1 MKRAILDVIKEYET
15 IIIHRHVRP
24 DPDAYGSQ
32 MGLAAILKGNFPEK
46 KVYCVGEDEPSL
58 RFLGEVDVI
67 ADPVYDGALVIVCD
81 TANTERIDDG
91 RYAMGAKLVKVDHH
105 PNEDVYGDLEWVD
118 TGASSCSEMIA
129 AFVEAFPK
137 ELTLNETAAR
147 LLYAGIV
154 GDTGR
159 FLFPNTTPK
168 TLRYAAD
175 LVTFPFD
182 RTEIFTKMYETP
194 LNAVKLSGYILQNFQ
209 MTENGAAHIYINQAL
224 LEEFEVTAR
233 DASQLVNRID
243 SVIGIKAWILFV
255 QEGDIIRARL
265 RSKGPV
271 INELAKEYRGGGHPL
286 ASGATLISES
296 EIPEMVAKLE
306 QLCN

>member
-1 MKRAILDVIKEYET
+1 MKRAILDVIKKYET

-46 KVYCVGEDEPSL
+46 QVLCAGTGEPSL
-58 RFLGEVDVI
+58 DFLGKVDAI
-67 ADPVYDGALVIVCD
+67 ADDVYKEALVIVCD
-81 TANTERIDDG
+81 TANTERIDDA
-91 RYAMGAKLVKVDHH
+91 RYAFGKELVKIDHH
-105 PNEDVYGDLEWVD
+105 PNEDAYGDYIWVD
-118 TGASSCSEMIA
+118 TDASSCSEMIV
-129 AFVEAFPK
+129 AFVEEFPK
-137 ELTLNETAAR
+137 ELALNEAAAR
-147 LLYAGIV
+147 LFYAGIV

-159 FLFPNTTPK
+159 FLFPNTTPT

-194 LNAVKLSGYILQNFQ
+194 MNAVKLSGYILQHFQ
-209 MTENGAAHIYINQAL
+209 MSKNGAAYMYINQDL
-224 LEEFEVTAR
+224 LQKFDVTPR

-255 QEGDIIRARL
+255 EDGETIRARL

-271 INELAKEYRGGGHPL
+271 INGLAKEYRGGGHPL
-286 ASGATLISES
+286 ASGATLESES

-306 QLCN
+306 ALCK

>member
-1 MKRAILDVIKEYET
+1 MKKAILDVIKKYET

-32 MGLAAILKGNFPEK
+32 MGLAAVLEGNFPGK
-46 KVYCVGEDEPSL
+46 LVYCVGEGEPSL
-58 RFLGEVDVI
+58 DFLGKVDAI
-67 ADPVYDGALVIVCD
+67 EDSVYEGALVIVCD
-81 TANTERIDDG
+81 TANTERIDDA
-91 RYAMGAKLVKVDHH
+91 RYTLGKELVKIDHH
-105 PNEDVYGDLEWVD
+105 PNDDAYGDYSWVD
-118 TGASSCSEMIA
+118 TAASSCSEMIT

-137 ELTLNETAAR
+137 ELTLNEKAAR

-175 LVTFPFD
+175 LVVFPFD

-209 MTENGAAHIYINQAL
+209 MAANGAAHIYINRAL
-224 LEEFEVTAR
+224 LEQFDVTAR
-233 DASQLVNRID
+233 DAAQLVNRID
-243 SVIGIKAWILFV
+243 SVIGIKAWILFI
-255 QEGDIIRARL
+255 EDGAIIRARL

-271 INELAKEYRGGGHPL
+271 INGLAKEYRGGGHPL
-286 ASGATLISES
+286 ASGATLESES

-306 QLCN
+306 ALCN

>member
-1 MKRAILDVIKEYET
+1 MKRAILDVMKKYET

-32 MGLAAILKGNFPEK
+32 MGLAAILKGNFPDK
-46 KVYCVGEDEPSL
+46 KVYCVGEGEPSL
-58 RFLGEVDVI
+58 DFLGEVDRI
-67 ADPVYDGALVIVCD
+67 EDSVYDGALVVVCD
-81 TANTERIDDG
+81 TANTERIDDA
-91 RYAMGAKLVKVDHH
+91 RYTLGAELVKIDHH
-105 PNEDVYGDLEWVD
+105 PNEDVYGDYVWVD
-118 TGASSCSEMIA
+118 TEASSCSEMIA
-129 AFVEAFPK
+129 AFVEEFPK
-137 ELTLNETAAR
+137 ELAMNEAAAR

-175 LVTFPFD
+175 LVAFPFD

-209 MTENGAAHIYINQAL
+209 MSENGAAHIYINRAL
-224 LEEFEVTAR
+224 LEKFDVTPR
-233 DASQLVNRID
+233 DAAQLVNRID
-243 SVIGIKAWILFV
+243 SVIGIKAWILFI
-255 QEGDIIRARL
+255 EDGDIIRARV
-265 RSKGPV
+265 RSKKPV
-271 INELAKEYRGGGHPL
+271 INGLAKEYRGGGHPL
-286 ASGATLISES
+286 AAGATLESEA

-306 QLCN
+306 ALCD

>member
-46 KVYCVGEDEPSL
+46 KVFCVGEDEPSL

-67 ADPVYDGALVIVCD
+67 ADSVYDGALVIVCD

-105 PNEDVYGDLEWVD
+105 PNEDVYGDLAWVD
-118 TGASSCSEMIA
+118 TGASSCSEMVA

-159 FLFPNTTPK
+159 FLFPNTMPK

-224 LEEFEVTAR
+224 LEKFEVTAR

-271 INELAKEYRGGGHPL
+271 INGLAKEYRGGGHPL